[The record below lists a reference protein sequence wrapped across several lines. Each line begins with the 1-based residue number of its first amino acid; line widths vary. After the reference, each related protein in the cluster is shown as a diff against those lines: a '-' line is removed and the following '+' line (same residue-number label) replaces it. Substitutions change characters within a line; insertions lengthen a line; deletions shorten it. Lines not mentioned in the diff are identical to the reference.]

1 MSYSN
6 SSRHAYANKQ
16 QKKQST
22 DITVK
27 VDAVTRHLLSLE
39 KKFNAAAV
47 HAPHISFQRECIF
60 AKHIINNNNVLT
72 GIAVSNPQSFETAFL
87 QLASSGLT
95 LDPAQKQAYLVP
107 RDGRVILDISY
118 IGLCRMAT
126 DEGLCQDIV
135 AELVFEHDTF
145 KPVGRRESPIHE
157 YDPFAE
163 KGDLLLTS
171 SDKGVVGSRGHFR
184 GAYVDY
190 LMKDGRNLVFF
201 IDVRDLAASR
211 AVSESWRKIEK
222 RAYSPWTTFPWKM
235 VLKSAI
241 KQTIYHIPGNRTRL
255 SAVIDYL
262 NIYGEEGFRA
272 SGNIP
277 MEAAQVEMA
286 HRQAAQA
293 ANDGNTVK
301 AATREGSVI
310 EGEVTQ
316 REKLSASPQPET
328 TVADNTQSD
337 NTASTAQSEHSQP
350 VGQSE
355 QAEPQE
361 VMSDVPGVRLS
372 VFKRVQKLVTRAQT
386 TLAYE
391 TIIAE
396 LKRDTFAFN
405 DCDITY
411 ACSVLEQSRRDQL
424 SNVVHNSMYHLDFTQ
439 THDFVDKLAD
449 SEFKANAFKWVAFIE
464 EETMRLNGLYNAA
477 LNSGDYSQVNEA
489 LQSVQFAPLKEMLTK
504 LINTAKAA

>member
-6 SSRHAYANKQ
+6 SSRRAYADKQ

-27 VDAVTRHLLSLE
+27 VDAVIRHLLSLE
-39 KKFNAAAV
+39 RKFNAAIV

-60 AKHIINNNNVLT
+60 AKHIINNNNFLT
-72 GIAVSNPQSFETAFL
+72 DIATSNPQSFETAFL

-95 LDPAQKQAYLVP
+95 LDPAQKQAYLVA
-107 RDGRVILDISY
+107 RNGRVILDVSY

-126 DEGLCQDIV
+126 DEGLCQDII

-145 KPVGRRESPIHE
+145 KPKGRRQSPIHE

-171 SDKGVVGSRGHFR
+171 SDKGIVGSRGHFR
-184 GAYVDY
+184 GVYVDY
-190 LMKDGRNLVFF
+190 LMKYGCNLVFF
-201 IDVRDLAASR
+201 VDVRDLAASR
-211 AVSESWRKIEK
+211 AVSESWKKIEK

-241 KQTIYHIPGNRTRL
+241 KQTVYHIPGNRTRL
-255 SAVIDYL
+255 SAIIDYL
-262 NIYGEEGFRA
+262 NTYGEEGFRS

-277 MEAAQVEMA
+277 MEAAQAEMV

-293 ANDGNTVK
+293 ANGGSTVK
-301 AATREGSVI
+301 AETREGNVI
-310 EGEVTQ
+310 EGEVIQ
-316 REKLSASPQPET
+316 REKQSASSQPET

-337 NTASTAQSEHSQP
+337 NAAGAAQSEHSQP
-350 VGQSE
+350 VSQSE
-355 QAEPQE
+355 QIEHE

-396 LKRDTFAFN
+396 LKDTFAFN
-405 DCDITY
+405 DCEITY
-411 ACSVLEQSRRDQL
+411 ARRMLAQSRRDQL
-424 SNVVHNSMYHLDFTQ
+424 SNTVHNSMHHLDFTQ
-439 THDFVDKLAD
+439 AHDFVNKLAD
-449 SEFKANAFKWVAFIE
+449 GEFKANALKWVASVE
-464 EETMRLNGLYNAA
+464 EETMRLGELYHAA

-489 LQSVQFAPLKEMLTK
+489 LQSVQFVPLKEMLTE